1 MKKRFLL
8 TSFDIWLPN
17 HKSNSSNDLLVEVT
31 KVDSLPYALTWL
43 PKLPVEVES
52 AARLVI
58 AKIDETQPDYIICCG
73 MAESRLLLSVES
85 NARRTISSTD
95 YFPVV
100 GETKLEAIVNLEQ
113 LVEGTT
119 AVDISHDCGLFVC
132 EGLYY
137 SVLDYLLTHSI
148 NSPCIFVHVPI
159 LTEAN
164 LSVMLEDFL
173 LIIHRLALSSTSQR
187 LLNEKYM

>member
-1 MKKRFLL
+1 MTKRLLL

-17 HKSNSSNDLLVEVT
+17 HKTNSSNDLLVEVT

-43 PKLPVEVES
+43 AKLPVEVETAS
-52 AARLVI
+52 RLVI
-58 AKIDETQPDYIICCG
+58 AKIVETQPDYIICCG
-73 MAESRLLLSVES
+73 MAESRLSLSVES
-85 NARRTISSTD
+85 NARSTARRTISSTD
-95 YFPVV
+95 YFPVDV
-100 GETKLEAIVNLEQ
+100 GERKLSTIVNLEE
-113 LVEGTT
+113 LVKGTT
-119 AVDISHDCGLFVC
+119 ALDISHDCGLFVC

-164 LSVMLEDFL
+164 LSVILEDFL
-173 LIIHRLALSSTSQR
+173 LIIHRLALS
-187 LLNEKYM
+187 

>member
-17 HKSNSSNDLLVEVT
+17 HKSNSSNDLLGEVT

-85 NARRTISSTD
+85 NARSTACRTISSTD
-95 YFPVV
+95 YFLVV
-100 GETKLEAIVNLEQ
+100 RETKLEVNVNLEQ

-119 AVDISHDCGLFVC
+119 ALDISHDCGLFVC

-164 LSVMLEDFL
+164 FSVILEDFL
-173 LIIHRLALSSTSQR
+173 LIIHRLALS
-187 LLNEKYM
+187 

>member
-17 HKSNSSNDLLVEVT
+17 HKSNSSNDLLAEVT
-31 KVDSLPYALTWL
+31 LVDSLPYALTWL

-73 MAESRLLLSVES
+73 MAESRLSLSVES
-85 NARRTISSTD
+85 NARSTARSTISSTD
-95 YFPVV
+95 YFPVDV
-100 GETKLEAIVNLEQ
+100 GETKLSTIVNLEQ

-119 AVDISHDCGLFVC
+119 ALDISHDCGLFVC

-164 LSVMLEDFL
+164 LSVILEDFL
-173 LIIHRLALSSTSQR
+173 LIIHRLALS
-187 LLNEKYM
+187 